1 MARYFPVT
9 LMGGRLYP
17 RGISEWAQWDPAELR
32 YISEELLNLGP
43 LDIRIDDPSLILKA
57 IDESVAQPMPSRTLW
72 IREGL
77 EDEVKRIWE
86 RGRAQP

>member
-1 MARYFPVT
+1 MPRYFPVT

-17 RGISEWAQWDPAELR
+17 RGISEWDEWNAAELH
-32 YISEELLNLGP
+32 YLEERAVILGP
-43 LDIRIDDPSLILKA
+43 TDVRIDDPSQILRV
-57 IDESVAQPMPSRTLW
+57 IDQYAAQPLPARTLW

-86 RGRAQP
+86 RSRE